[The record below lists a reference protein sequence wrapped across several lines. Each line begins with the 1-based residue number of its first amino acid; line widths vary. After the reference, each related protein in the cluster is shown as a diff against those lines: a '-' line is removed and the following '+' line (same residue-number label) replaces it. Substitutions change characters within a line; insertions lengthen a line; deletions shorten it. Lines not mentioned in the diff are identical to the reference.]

1 MQRFGRAVVKL
12 RIPILILSFLLLIP
26 SVIAYFRTG
35 TNYDI
40 LAYLPKEIDTM
51 RGQDILKED
60 FGTGAYAMYVCE
72 GLEEKEVSALRKQ
85 IEKVDH
91 VEKILWYDSIADL
104 SVPMSVLP
112 DKIYD
117 VFNNED
123 ATMMFVI
130 FDTGTSED
138 ETMEAIHEIRKIAG
152 EGCYLGGMSSIVT
165 DTKDLADKEVVIYVV
180 IAVVLSIIVLSLTMD
195 SFLLPFLFLLSIG
208 MAIIYN
214 MGTNLVFGEISYITK
229 ALAAVLQLGVT
240 MDYSIFLWH
249 SFREIKESEPDS
261 KKAMAQ
267 AIAATLRSVIGSSV
281 TTVAG
286 FIALCFMTFTLGL
299 DLGVVM
305 AKGVLFGVLCCVT
318 ILPSLILVFE
328 PLILKTTH
336 RQFIKEFPKA
346 TDFILKHSRIFVLI
360 LAVGVLPA
368 AWCEFHTDVYYKI
381 DASLPEY
388 LPSVTANAKLKEYFD
403 MGAMHMILIDKT
415 IPDKD
420 ADRMI
425 EELEKVDGVKAVL
438 GMESLVG
445 PMIPD
450 SFVPEKLKD
459 IFTSDTQEMM
469 IITNEYEVATDEVNA
484 QCDRIEEIIHSYD
497 PESLLVGEAP
507 CTRDLINITNRDFTV
522 VNAVSIL
529 LVFLII
535 FFVFGSISLP
545 VLLIFVIE
553 FAIFVNLG
561 IPFLTGTVISF
572 VASIVIGTIQLGAT
586 VDYAI
591 LMTGR
596 YETERISGKSRE
608 EALWIA
614 HRTSFRSIIVSALS
628 FFSATIGVGLYSG
641 IDIVSELC
649 ILMARGALISMAV
662 VLLILPSVLSLFD
675 GLIIRTSLRMRRAG
689 ISGRDKAEAVK

>member
-51 RGQDILKED
+51 RGQEILKED

-72 GLEEKEVSALRKQ
+72 GLEEKEVSELRKK
-85 IEKVDH
+85 IETVDH

-104 SVPMSVLP
+104 SVPMTVLP

-117 VFNNED
+117 VFNNEN

-138 ETMEAIHEIRKIAG
+138 ETMDAIHAIRELAG
-152 EGCYLGGMSSIVT
+152 DGCYLGGMSSIVT

-180 IAVVLSIIVLSLTMD
+180 IAVLLSIIVLSLTMD
-195 SFLLPFLFLLSIG
+195 SFVLPFLFFLSIG

-214 MGTNLVFGEISYITK
+214 MGTNLIFGEISYLTK

-249 SFREIKESEPDS
+249 SFREIRENEPDS
-261 KKAMAQ
+261 RQAMAR
-267 AIAATLRSVIGSSV
+267 AIAATLRSVIGSSI

-318 ILPSLILVFE
+318 ILPSLILVCE

-336 RQFIKEFPKA
+336 RQLIREFPKA
-346 TDFILKHSRIFVLI
+346 TDFILNHSRIFVLI
-360 LAVGVLPA
+360 LALGVIPA

-381 DASLPEY
+381 DSSLPEY

-403 MGAMHMILIDKT
+403 MGAMHMILIDKSL
-415 IPDKD
+415 PDKEVD
-420 ADRMI
+420 QMM
-425 EELEKVDGVKAVL
+425 EELEAVPGVKAVL

-450 SFVPEKLKD
+450 SFVPDKLKD

-484 QCDRIEEIIHSYD
+484 QCDRIEEIIHGYD

-529 LVFLII
+529 MVFLII
-535 FFVFGSISLP
+535 FFVFSSISLP

-596 YETERISGKSRE
+596 YETERIAGKSKKD
-608 EALWIA
+608 AIWIA
-614 HRTSFRSIIVSALS
+614 HRTSFRSVIVSALS

-689 ISGRDKAEAVK
+689 IARREKAEAAK